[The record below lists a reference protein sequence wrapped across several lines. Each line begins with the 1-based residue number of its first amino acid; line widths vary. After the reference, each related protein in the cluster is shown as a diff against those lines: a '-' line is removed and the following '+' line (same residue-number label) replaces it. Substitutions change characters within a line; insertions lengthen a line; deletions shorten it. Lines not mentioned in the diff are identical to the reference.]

1 MMMQCKMHCKMSTGL
16 AAQLQRPPRQRATNP
31 WSRCCCICIC
41 ICILQGL
48 HPPPALTCPDL
59 PCPASPRL
67 SAQQPGVFDQISM
80 GISEMG
86 IDTEMRME
94 GMGWLTEIS
103 KGCIGA
109 TLRCTHPSRSRQG
122 QARPNPVNSWTL
134 FSFVPHRLFRAN
146 TWAGVTFA
154 QRIWHTC
161 QMVAVAE
168 APTSRTG
175 GNLKLDSPMT
185 TPGRVD

>member
-1 MMMQCKMHCKMSTGL
+1 MHCKMSTGL

-48 HPPPALTCPDL
+48 HPPPALTCRAL

-86 IDTEMRME
+86 IDTEMRMGGNGVAHGDIE
-94 GMGWLTEIS
+94 GLHWRHTTMYTPKQVKAGPSSAEPWELLDPFF
-103 KGCIGA
+103 
-109 TLRCTHPSRSRQG
+109 LRP
-122 QARPNPVNSWTL
+122 
-134 FSFVPHRLFRAN
+134 
-146 TWAGVTFA
+146 
-154 QRIWHTC
+154 
-161 QMVAVAE
+161 
-168 APTSRTG
+168 APTLPRQHMAWSDICPKDLAYLSDGRCG
-175 GNLKLDSPMT
+175 GGSDLED
-185 TPGRVD
+185 GRKP